1 MTAMLTGQ
9 GSRQV
14 CYQAASLL
22 LTYPDEALLERLP
35 LLGQAVGEAGWGEYF
50 AAVLDHLGSSSLVEA
65 QSFHVAEFDTSRRH
79 ALHLSYWTDGDTRR
93 RGEVLAG
100 IKQVYRDSGLL
111 VDLDGELPDHLPLV
125 LEFAAAGDP
134 ERGFELLQH
143 YRPSLELLRLQM
155 ERDQLPHAGILQAL
169 CATLPGPSPTSRAE
183 VQAMVDAAMPTE
195 DVGLDGYGAGP
206 DKPLHAA
213 AGPMP
218 SAAESVET
226 PRLRPGLQPATRPG
240 ILGRLFGSSKEDR

>member
-1 MTAMLTGQ
+1 MTAVLTGQ
-9 GSRQV
+9 DSRQV

-22 LTYPDEALLERLP
+22 LAYPDQTLLERLP
-35 LLGQAVGEAGWGEYF
+35 LLSQAVDEAGWAGYF
-50 AAVLDHLGSSSLVEA
+50 AAVLDHLGGVPLVEA

-125 LEFAAAGDP
+125 LEFAAVGDP
-134 ERGFELLQH
+134 ERGFELLQR
-143 YRPSLELLRLQM
+143 YRPSLELLRMQM
-155 ERDQLPHAGILQAL
+155 ERDHLPHAGIVQAI

-206 DKPLHAA
+206 SSVQDLGMPQTAP
-213 AGPMP
+213 GPY
-218 SAAESVET
+218 ASVMA
-226 PRLRPGLQPATRPG
+226 PAKDASPDATRPG
-240 ILGRLFGSSKEDR
+240 LVARLFGRSKEN